1 MDASWLVAL
10 GILGLIALSAFFSG
24 SETALTAI
32 SRASMHRLAD
42 QGSKQAATALRLTSD
57 LERLIGAILLGN
69 NLVNIMAASL
79 ATALFTAWFGE
90 AGVAWATLVMTFL
103 VLVFAEVAP
112 KTYAITNPER
122 AALRVAPAIAV
133 VVRLF
138 APAVAFVRLLVR
150 VALRAIG
157 VNAEADARILTAQE
171 EIIGAIDMHHAHG
184 AVQKDDRDRLLAA
197 LDLSN
202 REVGEVMVHRRN
214 IATISADE
222 APETILSFCLESPY
236 TRIPVWRDEP
246 ENIVGVIHAK
256 DLLRA
261 VDKRVRQSGGGVAA
275 LADFDVLEVAMEPW
289 FVPDTT
295 SLDEQ
300 MREFLRRRAHFALV
314 VDEYGALQGLVT
326 LEDILEEIV
335 GDIADEHDL
344 EAEGVTPEA
353 DGAYVVQGSVTIRD
367 LNRLCE
373 WRLPDEVANTIAGLV
388 IHEAQTIPT
397 VGQVFRFHDFRF
409 EVLERKRHQ
418 ITKLRVKPLAPAR
431 VEAE

>member
-1 MDASWLVAL
+1 MDASWLTAL
-10 GILGLIALSAFFSG
+10 AVLALLGMSALFSG

-32 SRASMHRLAD
+32 SRALLHRRAD
-42 QGSKQAATALRLTSD
+42 EGDARAQVALRLTED
-57 LERLIGAILLGN
+57 RERLIGAILLGN
-69 NLVNIMAASL
+69 NLVNVL
-79 ATALFTAWFGE
+79 ATALATVLFTTLLGE
-90 AGVAWATLVMTFL
+90 TGVAYATLVMTGL
-103 VLVFAEVAP
+103 VTVFAEVAP
-112 KTYAITNPER
+112 NTYALTNPER
-122 AALRVAPAIAV
+122 ASLAVAPLMGV
-133 VVRLF
+133 
-138 APAVAFVRLLVR
+138 LVR
-150 VALRAIG
+150 VFAPVVSTIRFIVRRLLG
-157 VNAEADARILTAQE
+157 LFGLETDPDAHIHTARD
-171 EIIGAIDMHHAHG
+171 EIRGAIDLHHSVG
-184 AVQKDDRDRLLAA
+184 AVEKDDRDRLLAA
-197 LDLSN
+197 LDLSD

-222 APETILSFCLESPY
+222 PPEKILAFCLESPY

-261 VDKRVRQSGGGVAA
+261 VERRMRLSGGGIDA
-275 LADFDVLEVAMEPW
+275 LSGFDVLDVAMEPW

-300 MREFLRRRAHFALV
+300 MREFLRRRTHFALV
-314 VDEYGALQGLVT
+314 VDEYGALQGLIT

-344 EAEGVTPEA
+344 EAEGVTPEP
-353 DGAYVVQGSVTIRD
+353 DGAYVVDGSVTIRD

-418 ITKLRVKPLAPAR
+418 ITRLRVKPLAPAT
-431 VEAE
+431 VG